1 MAVRISI
8 GRYYSADSPIHRLD
22 PRLKLIAAIIY
33 MASCLFVLNVP
44 TLLLAGALIVLAMAL
59 ARVPLG
65 RVLSQIKPAMY
76 FLVITSLFNLF
87 FVHTGTVLAAI
98 GPFSFTTGGVS
109 SAVFYTLRFLLL
121 LLMGSLLM
129 LTTQPMAITDAV
141 ERLFSPLERLGVPV
155 SQATLILS
163 IALRFVPVLSQDAQ
177 NIVVAQTARGAQLE
191 GKGALSYA
199 RACVPLLVPLLVPLF
214 ASAVRHADNLGRAMD
229 ARCYTGGPERT
240 HYHVMRL
247 TRRDAVA
254 AAVLAL
260 YLVALAAASV
270 FA

>member
-33 MASCLFVLNVP
+33 MASCLFVSNVP
-44 TLLLAGALIVLAMAL
+44 TLLLAGVLIVLAMAL

-87 FVHTGTVLAAI
+87 FVHTGTVLATI

-141 ERLFSPLERLGVPV
+141 ERLFAPLERLGVPV

-199 RACVPLLVPLLVPLF
+199 RACVPLLVPLF

-240 HYHVMRL
+240 HYHVMRF

-254 AAVLAL
+254 AAVLTL

>member
-33 MASCLFVLNVP
+33 MASCLFVSNVP

-163 IALRFVPVLSQDAQ
+163 IALLSQDAQ

-199 RACVPLLVPLLVPLF
+199 RACVPLLVPLF

-229 ARCYTGGPERT
+229 ARCYTGGQERT
-240 HYHVMRL
+240 HYHVMRFA
-247 TRRDAVA
+247 RRDAVA
-254 AAVLAL
+254 AAVLTL

>member
-33 MASCLFVLNVP
+33 MASCLFVSNVP

-59 ARVPLG
+59 ARAPLG

-76 FLVITSLFNLF
+76 FLVIT
-87 FVHTGTVLAAI
+87 
-98 GPFSFTTGGVS
+98 TGGIS

-191 GKGALSYA
+191 GKGALSYT
-199 RACVPLLVPLLVPLF
+199 RACVPLLVPLF

-240 HYHVMRL
+240 HYHVMRFA
-247 TRRDAVA
+247 RRDAVA